1 MTKMEDKTVST
12 TPHDLSRQ
20 WLEYFGAAVAQELDL
35 GTLGAI
41 KKWIDEGRA
50 PPLHANLPADP
61 PTTPAH
67 QGHTS

>member
-20 WLEYFGAAVAQELDL
+20 WLEYFGAAFVQELDL

-41 KKWIDEGRA
+41 KKCIDEGRA
-50 PPLHANLPADP
+50 PPLHTNFPDDP
-61 PTTPAH
+61 PTTAPH
-67 QGHTS
+67 QGKTS

>member
-1 MTKMEDKTVST
+1 VEDKTVSA

-41 KKWIDEGRA
+41 KKWIDEGRP
-50 PPLHANLPADP
+50 PPLHANLLADP
-61 PTTPAH
+61 PTTPSH
-67 QGHTS
+67 HGHTS

>member
-1 MTKMEDKTVST
+1 VNT
-12 TPHDLSRQ
+12 TPHDLSRL

-41 KKWIDEGRA
+41 TKWIDEGRP
-50 PPLHANLPADP
+50 PPLHVNMPTDP

>member
-1 MTKMEDKTVST
+1 VKEQTVST
-12 TPHDLSRQ
+12 ISHDLARQ
-20 WLEYFGAAVAQELDL
+20 WLEYFGAAVAQKLDL